1 MAKYIFTT
9 GGVVSSLGKGLTA
22 ASIGRL
28 LSSRG
33 LSIRMQKLDPYLN
46 VDPGTMSP
54 FQHGEVFVTDDGAE
68 TDLDLG
74 HYERFTGQQMTRKSN
89 FTAGRIYWEV
99 LKKERRGDYLG
110 GTVQMVPHIT
120 DEIKS
125 CIRALDEDDVDVI
138 LCEIGGTV
146 GDIEGLTFLEA
157 IRQIG
162 LEEGRENVM
171 YIHLTYVPYITAAGE
186 VKTKPSQQSVAKLR
200 EIGILPDA
208 LICRTEVDLPEEV
221 CRKLSLF
228 CNVPRHAVFVEK
240 DVEHSVYELPVVLSE
255 QGLDDLV
262 MVHLR
267 LARPPAKLDEWRGM
281 LDRLIHP
288 SGRIRIGVVGKYSE
302 LQDAYKSIFEAIEH
316 GGLAHAHSVDI
327 VKLPAEE
334 LEDGTHPNR
343 VLDVDGLL
351 VPGGFGGRGVEGKI
365 EAIRRARE
373 QGIPFLGICLGMQ
386 CAVIEFARHVCG
398 LDHAQSTEFDKETP
412 HPVICLME
420 EQETVTNLGG
430 SMRLGSSPAYLSADT
445 HTAAAYEASV
455 IHERHRHRYEVN
467 PGYHQTLRDHGFVL
481 AGMDQEGHLV
491 EVVEVKDHPWFVA
504 TQFHPEF
511 KSQPLKPHPLFR
523 SFIGAAIARKKKA
536 ATPAPDPVED

>member
-1 MAKYIFTT
+1 MAKYIFIT

-28 LSSRG
+28 LISRG

-54 FQHGEVFVTDDGAE
+54 FQHGEVFVTEDGAE

-74 HYERFTGQQMTRKSN
+74 HYERFTGQETSRKSN

-110 GTVQMVPHIT
+110 GTVQMIPHIT
-120 DEIKS
+120 DEIKA
-125 CIRALDEDDVDVI
+125 CIRGLDEDDVDVI

-162 LEEGRENVM
+162 LEDGRENVM
-171 YIHLTYVPYITAAGE
+171 YVHLTYVPFIKAAGE

-200 EIGILPDA
+200 EIGILPDV
-208 LICRTEVDLPEEV
+208 LICRTEVDLHDDV
-221 CRKLSLF
+221 CKKLSLF
-228 CNVPRHAVFVEK
+228 CNVPRHAVIVEK
-240 DVEHSVYELPVVLSE
+240 DVTHSVYELPVVLSE
-255 QGLDDLV
+255 QGLDDLI

-267 LARPPAKLDEWRGM
+267 LARPPAKLDAWRDM
-281 LDRLIHP
+281 LDRLIQP
-288 SGRIRIGVVGKYSE
+288 KGRVKIGVVGKYSE
-302 LQDAYKSIFEAIEH
+302 LQDAYKSIFESIQH
-316 GGLAHAHSVDI
+316 GGLAHAFGVDV
-327 VKLPAEE
+327 VKIPAEE
-334 LEDGTHPNR
+334 LEDGTDPDR
-343 VLDVDGLL
+343 LLQVDGVL

-365 EAIRRARE
+365 EAIRMARE

-386 CAVIEFARHVCG
+386 CAVIEYARDVCG
-398 LDHAQSTEFDKETP
+398 LENAQSTEFDKDTA
-412 HPVICLME
+412 HPVIGLME
-420 EQETVTNLGG
+420 EQGPVVDLGG
-430 SMRLGSSPAYLSADT
+430 SMRLGASPVHLKSGTNMEKAYGSK
-445 HTAAAYEASV
+445 V

-467 PGYHQTLRDHGFVL
+467 PAYHEQLQACGLVF
-481 AGMDQEGHLV
+481 AGTNEAGDRIEAV
-491 EVVEVKDHPWFVA
+491 EVADHPWFVA

-511 KSQPLKPHPLFR
+511 KSQPLDPHPLFR
-523 SFIGAAIARKKKA
+523 DFIGAAIQRAG
-536 ATPAPDPVED
+536 VQS